1 MDNLDMKRARLRL
14 ELQTAHGAWLQIAEA
29 RAKSTHPHT
38 VVELSGSR
46 KETQT
51 EWVEYL
57 AAKERLVLAY
67 AERSA
72 QLG

>member
-14 ELQTAHGAWLQIAEA
+14 ELQAAHGAWLQIADA
-29 RAKSTHPHT
+29 RAKPTRPHT
-38 VVELSGSR
+38 VVEPSGSP

-51 EWVEYL
+51 EWLEYL

-67 AERSA
+67 AEQPA
-72 QLG
+72 QLS